1 MGKAKLMIKKAKLII
16 KKAKAEI
23 IEHIRYEVSLI
34 HHAVVREDD
43 GEDGYEYVTEDD
55 FKRVKTYAGIDVEVR
70 DPYTGDYYNEDRL
83 VTEVHNE
90 DDGTITIYTDNDE
103 EISSKELNI
112 VALADI
118 ADVLEKVYENI
129 VKSE

>member
-1 MGKAKLMIKKAKLII
+1 MRKANVRKAKLIVE
-16 KKAKAEI
+16 KAKAEI

-34 HHAVVREDD
+34 HHAVVREDE
-43 GEDGYEYVTEDD
+43 GEDGYEYVTEDE
-55 FKRVKTYAGIDVEVR
+55 FKSIKTYAGIDIDVQ
-70 DPYTGDYYNEDRL
+70 DPYTDEYYSEGRL

-112 VALADI
+112 VNLTDI
-118 ADVLEKVYENI
+118 AEVLEKVYENI